1 MYQTNHKEC
10 SMNKITMVAQNPQG
24 VLLTWEKHDQAT
36 RYRLEAMSDTFCYYL
51 VNYFDQNTVF
61 IPREE
66 LAKSRFYR
74 IHYIKSDEISGQEFS
89 LGTTERFHLE
99 PLSEINLVFLHSYS
113 GGAVSFYADQHFDM
127 YRFYEI
133 TDELHLLFETE
144 DCSITSEIIKEGRH
158 YQVEGYKKDEEGN
171 LVLSALSKPYKCEF
185 RTKEQ
190 VSAPQLSVVVPVY
203 NCEAFLSRTVDSILL
218 SSFKDLEIILVNDGS
233 SDNSGKVCDWYQTN
247 YANVRVVHKE
257 NGGVCSARN
266 YGMDVANS
274 EYLAFVDN
282 DDLIHP
288 YMYQKLYDAI
298 QKTGTDIAIAQ
309 TIIRDDFN
317 QSKLSPGA
325 NGIKEDIST
334 HSYKEMMEAMGS
346 NKNIYYVAV
355 WNKIVRTKTAKKV
368 RFIDVIPYYEDTAYT
383 STLYTFIDRFT
394 MVKGAYY
401 IWDKRK
407 QKTVGTATNSYSKKP
422 SHVIWLYY
430 FLTLLAPL
438 YQGNMANPTVAE
450 ICALNIM
457 KTLLEKYS
465 LNFTKETKEKL
476 IGMIKFYVKNNKIPM
491 EKFNDPKNEKLKK
504 LYDNWLEIKNSDIK
518 ECNGWEDI
526 LRK

>member
-1 MYQTNHKEC
+1 
-10 SMNKITMVAQNPQG
+10 MNKITMVAQNPQG

-233 SDNSGKVCDWYQTN
+233 SDNSGKVCDWYQEH
-247 YANVRVVHKE
+247 YSNVRAVHKE
-257 NGGVCSARN
+257 NGGVSSARN
-266 YGMDVANS
+266 HGMDLS
-274 EYLAFVDN
+274 IGEFLAFVDS
-282 DDLIHP
+282 DDLVHP
-288 YMYQKLYDAI
+288 YMYQKLYNAAEEH
-298 QKTGTDIAIAQ
+298 GTDIAIGQ
-309 TIIRDDFN
+309 TIARKDFN
-317 QSKLSPGA
+317 QTNLILEVKD
-325 NGIKEDIST
+325 IKEDILT
-334 HSYKEMMEAMGS
+334 YSYNEMMTARGTH
-346 NKNIYYVAV
+346 KNIYFVSPC
-355 WNKIVRTKTAKKV
+355 NKIVRTKVAKKV
-368 RFIDVIPYYEDTAYT
+368 RFLNEIPFYEDTAYT
-383 STLYTFIDRFT
+383 SSLYTFIERFT

-401 IWDKRK
+401 IWDQRKR
-407 QKTVGTATNSYSKKP
+407 QTVGTLTTSTSKYSREIAW
-422 SHVIWLYY
+422 VYY
-430 FLTLLAPL
+430 FITLLAPL
-438 YQGNMANPTVAE
+438 YQGNMVNPTVAE

-504 LYDNWLEIKNSDIK
+504 LYDNWLEIKNSDVK